1 MSSEQHPLA
10 DRYQDALYELP
21 DDLRARKDLDD
32 ELAAHMTGGHHICI
46 RGFKRIGKT
55 TMMKG
60 ILQRACE
67 RSGGAAF
74 VLDLRD
80 PDRDDGLPQSVDA
93 VLGRLTVKV
102 NEFLQRVGAKE
113 LKADPKKPLE
123 VLGELAAPLF
133 VGFDEAIALSALGP
147 EGMTSVLDTL
157 LTTPRNVK
165 VALVCSRHRDLD
177 ALFESVVVGRA
188 GVATVVVPPISDDEL
203 VQLVQTPAQVLG
215 VTFENEALGALA
227 EISGNRPWEIFSL
240 CALLASRLAKDWK
253 GTVTPAQLD
262 ELVNLDVLGETDEG
276 KALLDNHLS
285 ILVTE
290 MSAEERTVMELLSAG
305 KEGEATEDALVRLQE
320 AGFVVANDDGYAING
335 ALIEFVSRAVV
346 EGVIKVSVE

>member
-1 MSSEQHPLA
+1 MSSQQHPLA
-10 DRYQDALYELP
+10 ARYQDALYELP
-21 DDLRARKDLDD
+21 DDLRARKELDD

-74 VLDLRD
+74 MLDLRD
-80 PDRDDGLPQSVDA
+80 PARDDGLPQSVDA
-93 VLGRLTVKV
+93 VLGRLTIAV
-102 NEFLQRVGAKE
+102 NDFLQRVGAKE

-123 VLGELAAPLF
+123 VLGELEAPLF

-147 EGMTSVLDTL
+147 EGMTTVLDTL

-177 ALFESVVVGRA
+177 ALFEAQVVARG

-215 VTFENEALGALA
+215 VTFENEALGVLA
-227 EISGNRPWEIFSL
+227 EISGNRPYEIFSL
-240 CALLASRLAKDWK
+240 CALLASRLAQDWK

-276 KALLDNHLS
+276 RALLDNHLS

-320 AGFVVANDDGYAING
+320 AGFVVANDDGYAVNG

>member
-10 DRYQDALYELP
+10 ERYQDALYELP

-46 RGFKRIGKT
+46 RGFERIGKT

-74 VLDLRD
+74 VFDLSD
-80 PDRDDGLPQSVDA
+80 PDRDDGLPQSVEV
-93 VLGRLTVKV
+93 VLARLTVKV
-102 NEFLQRVGAKE
+102 NEFLDRVGAKE

-133 VGFDEAIALSALGP
+133 VGFDELIALSALGP
-147 EGMTSVLDTL
+147 EGMTTVIDTL

-165 VALVCSRHRDLD
+165 VAVVCSRHRDLD
-177 ALFESVVVGRA
+177 ALFEAQVVGRA

-240 CALLASRLAKDWK
+240 CALLASRFAKDWK
-253 GTVTPAQLD
+253 GTVTPAMLD

-276 KALLDNHLS
+276 RALLDNHLRT
-285 ILVTE
+285 LVTE

-305 KEGEATEDALVRLQE
+305 KDGEATEDALVRLQE
-320 AGFVVANDDGYAING
+320 AGLVVANDDGYAING
-335 ALIEFVSRAVV
+335 ALIEYVSRAVV
-346 EGVIKVSVE
+346 EGVIKVSLE